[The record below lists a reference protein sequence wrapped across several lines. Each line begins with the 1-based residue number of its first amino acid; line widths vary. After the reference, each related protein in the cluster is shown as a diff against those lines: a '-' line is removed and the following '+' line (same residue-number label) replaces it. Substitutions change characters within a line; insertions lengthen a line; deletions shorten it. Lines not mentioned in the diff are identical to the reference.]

1 MLDRK
6 DDRVPNLTFGV
17 ESLVS
22 IVSGLAEALG
32 QDYCAVLY
40 LFSAEDGAARVAA
53 VANGGIAGLS
63 AEGGPLAADRAAI
76 EEIRRP
82 GEASSLQYFTVSAA
96 GRRLRSTL
104 MRVAG
109 APEVFLAIHYDLSR
123 AAQLQALVA
132 QLTGGAAPAVEE
144 ADPSAASP
152 PSVNALVEQGLQRVR
167 RRLGKPL
174 SYAGKVEKIQAVE
187 WLDREGFFL
196 FKGAVEALAQEMGN
210 TKYTIYAYL
219 RETRMRS
226 AD

>member
-1 MLDRK
+1 M
-6 DDRVPNLTFGV
+6 
-17 ESLVS
+17 
-22 IVSGLAEALG
+22 VSGLAEALG
-32 QDYCAVLY
+32 RDYCIVLY
-40 LFSAEDGAARVAA
+40 ALAGAGGAARAVA
-53 VANGGIAGLS
+53 VANGGVAGL
-63 AEGGPLAADRAAI
+63 AEGSAALAADAAAI
-76 EEIRRP
+76 SEICRP
-82 GEASSLQYFTVSAA
+82 GAAASLQYFSVSSG

-104 MRVAG
+104 ARVAG
-109 APEVFLAIHYDLSR
+109 AGGAGAVFLAVHYDLSR
-123 AAQLQALVA
+123 AEQLQALVA
-132 QLTGGAAPAVEE
+132 QLTGGAAPAEEE
-144 ADPSAASP
+144 AEAPASAAP

-167 RRLGKPL
+167 RHLGKPL

>member
-1 MLDRK
+1 M
-6 DDRVPNLTFGV
+6 
-17 ESLVS
+17 
-22 IVSGLAEALG
+22 VSGLAEALG
-32 QDYCAVLY
+32 RDYCIVLY
-40 LFSAEDGAARVAA
+40 ALAGEGGAARA
-53 VANGGIAGLS
+53 VCAANGEVAGL
-63 AEGGPLAADRAAI
+63 AEGSAALAADAAAI
-76 EEIRRP
+76 SEICRP
-82 GEASSLQYFTVSAA
+82 GAAASLQYFSVSSG

-104 MRVAG
+104 ARVAGAGAAG
-109 APEVFLAIHYDLSR
+109 APEVFLAVHYDLSR
-123 AAQLQALVA
+123 AEQLQALVA
-132 QLTGGAAPAVEE
+132 QLTGGAAPAE
-144 ADPSAASP
+144 AEASASAAP

-167 RRLGKPL
+167 QRLGKPL